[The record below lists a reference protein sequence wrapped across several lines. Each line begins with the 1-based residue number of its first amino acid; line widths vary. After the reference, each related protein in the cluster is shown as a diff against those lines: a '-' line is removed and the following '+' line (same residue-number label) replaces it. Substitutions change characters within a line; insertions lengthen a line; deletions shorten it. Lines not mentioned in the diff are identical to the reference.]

1 MMKELLMKLIVLLM
15 LMSVFA
21 YAGTYD
27 YSYSPLGKAEESN
40 STADAFMYGD
50 FEKIIRFK
58 ALLFEGG
65 TLSADSK
72 EYLGT
77 IAKTVGEFKNSGQ
90 SVAVSIIGHTQ
101 ASTDDPNEKAIKSHT
116 YAEKVISWFSREL
129 SQNTSEGISEGYAKD
144 VQKLLVEQGVDKNL
158 TRLEYRGGQDEAFS
172 DATSEGRDLS
182 NRVMV
187 TLYLF
192 APEEIDSDGDSVLD
206 KSDACPKTP
215 KGVAVNTK
223 GCPFDMDGD
232 GVYDYLD
239 QCPGTLKGVKVNN
252 MGCPLD
258 SDDDGVYDFKD
269 KCPNTPQ
276 SFKVD
281 SIGCPLSKKLILTFA
296 SRSYDIQKESY
307 AEVLAFAKFLKDNPQ
322 YNAEIVGHTDSVG
335 KKAFNMTL
343 SEGRANAVK
352 EALVREGIALS
363 RLKSR
368 GRGEL
373 DPIADNRSS
382 EGRQMN
388 RRIEVKLY
396 Y

>member
-1 MMKELLMKLIVLLM
+1 MKLYVVTM
-15 LMSVFA
+15 LMTVLA

-27 YSYSPLGKAEESN
+27 YSYSPLVKAEESN
-40 STADAFMYGD
+40 STTADTFMYGD

-58 ALLFEGG
+58 ALLFDGE
-65 TLSADSK
+65 TLRADSK

-77 IAKTVGEFKNSGQ
+77 IAKTVGEYKNSGQ
-90 SVAVSIIGHTQ
+90 RVAVSIIGHTQ
-101 ASTDDPNEKAIKSHT
+101 ALTDDPNENAIKSQV
-116 YAEKVISWFSREL
+116 YAERVIRWFSREL
-129 SQNTSEGISEGYAKD
+129 DHNASERISEGYAKE
-144 VQKLLVEQGVDKNL
+144 VQKLLADQGVDKNL
-158 TRLEYRGGQDEAFS
+158 TILEYRGGRDEAFS

-187 TLYLF
+187 TLYVY
-192 APEEIDSDGDSVLD
+192 APEETDSDDDGVLD
-206 KSDACPKTP
+206 SHDACPKTP
-215 KGVAVNTK
+215 RGVTVDTK
-223 GCPFDMDGD
+223 GCPFDTDGD

-239 QCPGTLKGVKVNN
+239 QCPGTPKGIEVNKV
-252 MGCPLD
+252 GCPLD
-258 SDDDGVYDFKD
+258 SDVDGVYDFKD

-296 SRSYDIQKESY
+296 SRSYDIRKESY

-322 YNAEIVGHTDSVG
+322 YNAEIIGHTDSVG
-335 KKAFNMTL
+335 KKAYNMTL

-352 EALVREGIALS
+352 EALVKEGIASS

-373 DPIADNRSS
+373 DPIADNRTS
-382 EGRQMN
+382 EGRQIN